1 MRKFSM
7 VLAGLAAAVALPA
20 QAKVVELEESAFVT
34 RDTKVV
40 SADLREAWLALTQP
54 GSWWNSAHT
63 FSGDSENMMLTPQAG
78 GCFCERIPEN
88 DTAKTVGLAGSV
100 KHMSVI
106 LAMPDQALRMEGA
119 LGPLQSE
126 PVTAILTVTL
136 AKAGDGT
143 RITFEYAVGGYM
155 RFEVPGIAQAV
166 DGVMSQQ
173 LGGLA
178 ELLGEIED
186 PDAKPEPE
194 SAGPEEEAAPE
205 GEVEGPTDT
214 EEASGDEADEPSDEE
229 PEAKIEPKITVDE
242 AFGDLVEDQ

>member
-1 MRKFSM
+1 MRKLSI

-63 FSGDSENMMLTPQAG
+63 FSGDSANMMLTPQAG

-155 RFEVPGIAQAV
+155 RFEVPGIAKAV

-178 ELLGEIED
+178 ELLGEMDD
-186 PDAKPEPE
+186 PAVSEIVTDKVVDLPE
-194 SAGPEEEAAPE
+194 GDEETSSTETEAASE
-205 GEVEGPTDT
+205 EV
-214 EEASGDEADEPSDEE
+214 ADE

>member
-1 MRKFSM
+1 MT
-7 VLAGLAAAVALPA
+7 LAGLAAMAAIPA
-20 QAKVVELEESAFVT
+20 NAKVVELEDSAFVT

-63 FSGDSENMMLTPQAG
+63 FSGDSANMMLTPQAG

-126 PVTAILTVTL
+126 PVNAILTVTL
-136 AKAGDGT
+136 AKDGDGT

-155 RFEVPGIAQAV
+155 RFEVPSIAKAV

-178 ELLGEIED
+178 ELLGEVED
-186 PDAKPEPE
+186 PDATKEPKAE
-194 SAGPEEEAAPE
+194 PVTTDAVEQAADLDAVEAAE
-205 GEVEGPTDT
+205 GDSEQDPD
-214 EEASGDEADEPSDEE
+214 
-229 PEAKIEPKITVDE
+229 AKIEPKISVDE
-242 AFGDLVEDQ
+242 AFGDLVEDR